1 MVADIAKLSVGREEY
16 YTRELATD
24 HEQYLSGHGE
34 SPGRWYGAAAS
45 SLGLQGEASVA
56 GFRAMFEGRD
66 PMTGELLGR
75 PHGRNAVPA
84 FDVVLRPTKSVSILY
99 GLGDPWSRSLVL
111 IWEILSR
118 KEERSRMTT
127 SPIPATMA
135 AVRLGAPG
143 LDGLTIEVI
152 QTPQAHAGEALVEVH
167 AAALTRDE
175 LEWPVDRLPAIPS
188 YELSGVV
195 VDVADDVDR
204 VAVGD
209 AVYALT
215 EFDRDGVAAAYAAVP
230 ASLLAPK
237 PSTLDHVES
246 AAIPLPA
253 LSAWQGLF
261 DHGRLNE
268 GQRALVT
275 GAAGGVG
282 QLATQL
288 ARWRGAHVIGVA
300 SPDGLQA
307 ARDLGAH
314 ELVDGRGGAL
324 EEVDP
329 VDLAFDTVGGDL
341 LRRAG
346 GLVRPGGRIVSVAE
360 EPQAPGIDAVYFVV
374 EPSSEQLVQITRL
387 VEGGVIRPLIDSV
400 FPLSD
405 ARAAFERSLARGKRG
420 KIVLRVSGG

>member
-1 MVADIAKLSVGREEY
+1 MADIAKLSVGREEY

-24 HEQYLSGHGE
+24 HEAYLSGHGE
-34 SPGRWYGAAAS
+34 SPGRWYGAGAS
-45 SLGLQGEASVA
+45 ALGLQGEASVA
-56 GFRAMFEGRD
+56 GFQRMFEGRHPD
-66 PMTGELLGR
+66 TDELLGR
-75 PHGRNAVPA
+75 PHGKGAVPA

-261 DHGRLNE
+261 DHGRLDE